1 MVHDFAGGGTAREDV
16 VGDAADDGAAFG
28 EIADV
33 LPAEGEAGLDAAG
46 LRVVVGV
53 RALAVGGAEGVAGV
67 ALDGLA
73 GEALGGE

>member
-1 MVHDFAGGGTAREDV
+1 MVHDFASGGTAREDV

-28 EIADV
+28 EVADI
-33 LPAEGEAGLDAAG
+33 LPAEGDAGPGAAG
-46 LRVVVGV
+46 LHVVVGV

-67 ALDGLA
+67 ALDDLA